1 MADEVA
7 EEARLIEQ
15 AKAFLNVPAFP
26 SYTSQF
32 NNRLSYEKFQSVVYF
47 K

>member
-26 SYTSQF
+26 SYTSEF
-32 NNRLSYEKFQSVVYF
+32 NDRFNHKKS
-47 K
+47 